1 MVSLSRPKPPQ
12 NRVAISTRD
21 LARRMRKRLNKT
33 TEGIEAAVAKV
44 KNNAET
50 WITYKAARRRRRFN
64 DMRKVLFD
72 CSCASAAFVAGHCP
86 LTSSNL
92 FTLWELVRSTWTVA
106 D

>member
-1 MVSLSRPKPPQ
+1 MVTLSRPKPPQ

-50 WITYKAARRRRRFN
+50 AIK
-64 DMRKVLFD
+64 
-72 CSCASAAFVAGHCP
+72 
-86 LTSSNL
+86 
-92 FTLWELVRSTWTVA
+92 ELEAKRT
-106 D
+106 

>member
-1 MVSLSRPKPPQ
+1 MVTPYRPKPPR

-50 WITYKAARRRRRFN
+50 ALKKR
-64 DMRKVLFD
+64 
-72 CSCASAAFVAGHCP
+72 
-86 LTSSNL
+86 
-92 FTLWELVRSTWTVA
+92 VRSETDLMEEGSAGLFPGHIHGAA
-106 D
+106 DKVRSSAVR

>member
-1 MVSLSRPKPPQ
+1 MVTPYRQKPLR

-50 WITYKAARRRRRFN
+50 AIKELEANGPDGRGLCKAFSRMDSR
-64 DMRKVLFD
+64 
-72 CSCASAAFVAGHCP
+72 GG
-86 LTSSNL
+86 
-92 FTLWELVRSTWTVA
+92 
-106 D
+106 